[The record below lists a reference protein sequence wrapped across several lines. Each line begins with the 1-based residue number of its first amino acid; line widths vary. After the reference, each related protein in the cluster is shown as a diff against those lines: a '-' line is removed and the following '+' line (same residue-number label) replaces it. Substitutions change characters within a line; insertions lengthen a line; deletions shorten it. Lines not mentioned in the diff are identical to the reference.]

1 MLSNGI
7 IEVNY
12 ITLIVSVIAI
22 LSGLLIILQFSRQK
36 YENQLKALQDEA
48 LFKLKALNE
57 KIELNHSSYEGQI
70 NTLNTENRKLDE
82 EKKLIKESYE
92 DKLKTLERHSA
103 QINNN
108 TIETYEIKLNSLS
121 KIAEAKEQQLLRE
134 FDIKEENFNEKI
146 TLLEDSK
153 LQMKIEFE
161 NLANKLFDENQKKST
176 VNLGQVLTSFKDQL
190 DSFGKRVN
198 EIYNEET
205 KQRSSLLTEI
215 KSLKELNN
223 QIATDAI
230 NLTKALKGQNK
241 TQGDWGEM
249 ILSSILDQTGLRA
262 GKEYTIQGSF
272 NDADGK
278 RLRPDVIVH
287 LPSKKDIVIDSK
299 VSLNSYVNYCKTE
312 NEAQKESSAKDLV
325 KSITTHIK
333 DLSSKRYE
341 EIEGVRTLDFVLMFI
356 PIEGAFI
363 LATSNDDTLFKMAFE
378 HNIMLV
384 SPSTLYVTLRTIENI
399 WRNEHQNENAQ
410 LISKKAA
417 DLYDK
422 FAAFVNDIEDIGL
435 NINRTQRSYENALN
449 KLSTGNANLIKRAE
463 EFIQLGVKPKKQI
476 SSKLSVS
483 NSENE
488 EENEEVFQ
496 VNND

>member
-1 MLSNGI
+1 MLGNGI
-7 IEVNY
+7 IEVSY
-12 ITLIVSVIAI
+12 LTLIVASIAI
-22 LSGLLIILQFSRQK
+22 LAGLLIILQFSRQK

-48 LFKLKALNE
+48 LLKLKALNE
-57 KIELNHSSYEGQI
+57 RIELNHSSYEGQI
-70 NTLNTENRKLDE
+70 NSLNTENRKLEE
-82 EKKLIKESYE
+82 EKVLIKENFE
-92 DKLKTLERHSA
+92 DKLKVVEKHSSEM
-103 QINNN
+103 NRN
-108 TIETYEIKLNSLS
+108 TIETYELKLSNLA
-121 KIAEAKEQQLLRE
+121 KISDTKEKQLLRE
-134 FDIKEENFNEKI
+134 FEIKEENFNEKI

-153 LQMKIEFE
+153 KQMKIEFE
-161 NLANKLFDENQKKST
+161 NLANKLFDENQKKSNI
-176 VNLGQVLTSFKDQL
+176 NLGQVLTSFKDQL

-215 KSLKELNN
+215 KNLKDLNN
-223 QIATDAI
+223 QIATDAV

-249 ILSSILDQTGLRA
+249 ILSSILDQTGLRE

-272 NDADGK
+272 NDTDGK

-299 VSLNSYVNYCKTE
+299 VSLNSYISYCKTE
-312 NEAQKESSAKDLV
+312 NEAHRETASKELV

-333 DLSSKRYE
+333 GLSSKRYE
-341 EIEGVRTLDFVLMFI
+341 EIDGVRTLDFVLMFI
-356 PIEGAFI
+356 PVEGAFI
-363 LATSNDDTLFKMAFE
+363 LATSTDDSLFKMAFE

-422 FAAFVNDIEDIGL
+422 FAGFVADIEDIGA
-435 NINRTQRSYENALN
+435 NINKTQKSYESAMN
-449 KLSTGNANLIKRAE
+449 KLSSGNANLIKRAE
-463 EFIQLGVKPKKQI
+463 EFIELGVKPKKQI
-476 SSKLSVS
+476 SSKLLVS
-483 NSENE
+483 E
-488 EENEEVFQ
+488 EE
-496 VNND
+496 